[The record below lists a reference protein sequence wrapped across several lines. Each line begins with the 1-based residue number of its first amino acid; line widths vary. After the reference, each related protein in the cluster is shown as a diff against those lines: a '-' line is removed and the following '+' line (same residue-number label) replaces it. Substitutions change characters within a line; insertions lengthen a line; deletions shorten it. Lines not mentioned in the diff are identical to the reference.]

1 MSSSSITS
9 NIPPKTEH
17 QMTGIIAE
25 IRRDHGTGTVLGTD
39 GKRYMFH
46 RRDLRDIW
54 FHELVEGTTVA
65 FEPGKDLLAMRVGP
79 QSSAKMS

>member
-1 MSSSSITS
+1 
-9 NIPPKTEH
+9 
-17 QMTGIIAE
+17 MTGIIAE

-54 FHELVEGTTVA
+54 FHELVEGAAVA
-65 FEPGKDLLAMRVGP
+65 FVPGKDLLATRVGT
-79 QSSAKMS
+79 QSRAATS